1 MKKRGVNVDH
11 ASVQR
16 WVYKFIP
23 LIYAQMRK
31 QKREVWTSWSMDETY
46 IKVKGILGY
55 LYRVVDRFGCT
66 VDFLF
71 TKGRQRMSA

>member
-1 MKKRGVNVDH
+1 
-11 ASVQR
+11 
-16 WVYKFIP
+16 
-23 LIYAQMRK
+23 MRK
-31 QKREVWTSWSMDETY
+31 QKREVGTSWSMDETY
-46 IKVKGILGY
+46 IKVKGIWGY